1 MNTITAPQ
9 FDSFRALVSHAE
21 TLHAELSTLNEATKQ
36 LEDIKIRIGNCRD
49 EDEARQLLSE
59 MRNAEESVVIKQI
72 RGKRLAT
79 DIESVLADAEK
90 ARQAAQ
96 SEAGAVLRLAPQEVV
111 SAVKD
116 LVETCRHESRKPRD
130 PRSLDDVIQTF
141 VPMALTER
149 LDGHLHSAI
158 RLYYQDT
165 EPFSRKLGVLKEAVT
180 SLQRVH
186 DGRSELAAESAR
198 LVAACAAFRKA
209 YAKR

>member
-1 MNTITAPQ
+1 MNTITTPQ

-36 LEDIKIRIGNCRD
+36 LEDIKTRIGNCRD
-49 EDEARQLLSE
+49 EDEARQLFSV
-59 MRNAEESVVIKQI
+59 MRNAEELVVIKQI

-79 DIESVLADAEK
+79 DLESVTADAET

-116 LVETCRHESRKPRD
+116 LIETCRHESRKPRD

-165 EPFSRKLGVLKEAVT
+165 EPLVRKLGVLKEAVT
-180 SLQRVH
+180 SLQRLH
-186 DGRSELAAESAR
+186 DGRDELAAESAR

-209 YAKR
+209 YAKH